1 MPILMT
7 VEGTN
12 LSPRVT
18 QFLGKLD
25 PIAILQAGWVAH
37 VPFWLNILFIV
48 LLAKSLAGLTWF
60 IFMPVTDYKVVARQP
75 VPVNQSQATA
85 RLSSVSRLHLFGLAQ
100 GKSGINPVNI
110 AKTKLQLVLKGVFAS
125 TNPVNAYAIISESAS
140 AKGRTFNVGE
150 RLPSGAVLHEVRPTE
165 VILNRNGRLESLALP
180 QKQLDTIP
188 IASSSSSTRR
198 SVRTM
203 PVTNR
208 LKKIRQTFVKS
219 PQSFMENARL
229 EPVVNKA
236 DGSTEGF
243 TFNHNDPM
251 VMRSLGLLPTDVIT
265 AINGTSISNSMSAAY
280 DQLLNSLKNGT
291 PLSIDFKRKGIPQTV
306 NVQM

>member
-1 MPILMT
+1 MT
-7 VEGTN
+7 AEEISLN
-12 LSPRVT
+12 QRLT

-25 PIAILQAGWVAH
+25 PVAILQAGWIAH
-37 VPFWLNILFIV
+37 VPFWLNVLFIV
-48 LLAKSLAGLTWF
+48 LLTKSAAGLTWF
-60 IFMPVTDYKVVARQP
+60 MFAPGTEYKVVASQP
-75 VPVNQSQATA
+75 VATNQSQTIA
-85 RLSSVSRLHLFGLAQ
+85 RLSSVGQLHLFGMAQ
-100 GKSGINPVNI
+100 GKSGVNSVNI
-110 AKTKLQLVLKGVFAS
+110 TKTKLRLVLKGVFAS
-125 TNPVNAYAIISESAS
+125 TNPLRAFAIISESAT

-150 RLPSGAVLHEVRPTE
+150 RLPGGAVLHEVRPTE

-180 QKQLDTIP
+180 QKKLDNIP
-188 IASSSSSTRR
+188 IASSGATARR

-203 PVTNR
+203 PVNKR
-208 LKKIRQTFVKS
+208 LKKIRQTFIKS
-219 PQSFMENARL
+219 PQDFMENARL

-243 TFNHNDPM
+243 TFNHNDPK
-251 VMRSLGLLPTDVIT
+251 VMQSLGLLPTDVIT
-265 AINGTSISNSMSAAY
+265 AINGTSISNNMSAAY

>member
-1 MPILMT
+1 MT
-7 VEGTN
+7 AYETSLN
-12 LSPRVT
+12 QRFT

-25 PIAILQAGWVAH
+25 PVAILQAGWVSH
-37 VPFWLNILFIV
+37 VPFWLSVLFIV
-48 LLAKSLAGLTWF
+48 LLTKSAAGLTWL
-60 IFMPVTDYKVVARQP
+60 ILMPATEYKVIASP
-75 VPVNQSQATA
+75 VVPASQSQSIA
-85 RLSSVSRLHLFGLAQ
+85 RLSSVAQLHLFGVAQ
-100 GKSGINPVNI
+100 GKSTASSVNI
-110 AKTKLQLVLKGVFAS
+110 TKTRLQLVLKGVFAS
-125 TNPVNAYAIISESAS
+125 TNPLKAFAIISESA
-140 AKGRTFNVGE
+140 ADKGRTFRVGE

-180 QKQLDTIP
+180 QKRLDNIP
-188 IASSSSSTRR
+188 LASSSSSTRR

-203 PVTNR
+203 PVTSR
-208 LKKIRQTFVKS
+208 LKKIRQTFIKS
-219 PQSFMENARL
+219 PQAFMESARL

-265 AINGTSISNSMSAAY
+265 AINGISIGSNMSAAY
-280 DQLLNSLKNGT
+280 DQLVNSLKNGT